1 MSSQPGETVPD
12 PPPQP
17 VPDPDSAGFWQA
29 TAAGR
34 LELRRCQTCGIWCH
48 PPLECCRRCGEP
60 TRWEPVSGEGSL
72 YSFIVVHQPAVPG
85 FTGMLPYVLG
95 LVELDEQPGLRL
107 VTRLE
112 GADAD
117 RLQAGQR
124 MRVRIVDH
132 PGGQF
137 RIPVFHPLAA
147 QQPGAARP

>member
-1 MSSQPGETVPD
+1 VSTESAPNIAD

-17 VPDPDSAGFWQA
+17 IPDPDSAGFWQA

-34 LELRRCQTCGIWCH
+34 LELRRCQRCGFWCH

-85 FTGMLPYVLG
+85 FAGLLPYVVG
-95 LVELDEQPGLRL
+95 LVELDEQTGLRL
-107 VTRLE
+107 AARLE
-112 GADAD
+112 NADPD
-117 RLQAGQR
+117 RLHAGQR

-137 RIPVFHPLAA
+137 RIPVFHPVEAD
-147 QQPGAARP
+147 QPGAEPS